1 MPEPMIHDDRFDG
14 GVLRAGVVKVK
25 SGSSSPG
32 GGEEVVLAFLG
43 LV

>member
-1 MPEPMIHDDRFDG
+1 MPESMMDHGRFDG

-32 GGEEVVLAFLG
+32 GGEEVLAFLG